1 VKSDNASLDKD
12 NITEEDEE
20 DQNGSSKI
28 KSAGKNNS
36 DNEDLEND
44 DDIYENDGNG
54 QS

>member
-1 VKSDNASLDKD
+1 M
-12 NITEEDEE
+12 
-20 DQNGSSKI
+20 
-28 KSAGKNNS
+28 KSADRNNS